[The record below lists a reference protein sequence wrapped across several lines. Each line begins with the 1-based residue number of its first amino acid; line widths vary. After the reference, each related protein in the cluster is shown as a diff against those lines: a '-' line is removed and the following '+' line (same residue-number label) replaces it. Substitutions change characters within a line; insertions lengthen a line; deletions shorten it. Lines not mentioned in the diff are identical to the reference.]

1 MMQAAPAMAEST
13 VISGTIPLVVS
24 GVSVS
29 PITTTSATISW
40 TTNGNSTSQVFYA
53 LSSYTDLGNYTPT
66 VEDTSLVTSH
76 SVTLTSLTSG
86 TTYHYII
93 FSAIPTDGLEAI
105 TVDSTFTTLTTSTP
119 TPTPTPPPSGGG
131 GGGGG
136 GGAPTITGIGQVSW
150 YTSAV
155 GIVSSN
161 VELKSQDLLT
171 KLTLTQGT
179 TVTDGKGHAQ
189 GNLTCTKPS
198 FSPPV
203 PPEKNALVI
212 HNFGPSGAT
221 FNPAATITVYYD
233 VSKIPEGVSESS
245 LTLVYWDADGNQW
258 LELSNIVVNTETQQ
272 ISGKTTHLTLFAL
285 FCNSSSEIIQV
296 PSGTILLGDSVGADG
311 KVIKTIVAK
320 CLESAA
326 PKVLSGATMTIPEG
340 TLLSQKDGKPLSS
353 LSMVEMTNPP
363 AWPEKKVIVGL
374 PYNFGPDGATFS
386 QNANLTISYNPSMLT
401 GVVSEEDLV
410 IAYYDTGL
418 KKWVELP
425 SVLNK
430 EKHTITAQVAHFT
443 AFTVLSFIIT
453 PPPVALPGQVSF
465 DVISMTV
472 MPPEVNPG
480 ENVDISAQIFN
491 PGKISGY
498 CNVKL
503 LVNDVIEST
512 VEVMVPAGGYKLVAF
527 TTSKS
532 VSGAYSVKI
541 NQLTRSFLVKDI
553 GTVPAVAPKTPD
565 WWFYLSIALWVV
577 TIGTALAAIFI
588 WLKKHKIIR

>member
-1 MMQAAPAMAEST
+1 MQATPAMAEST
-13 VISGTIPLVVS
+13 VVSGTIPLVVS

-29 PITTTSATISW
+29 PITTNSATISW
-40 TTNGNSTSQVFYA
+40 DTNGSATSEVFYDTVA
-53 LSSYTDLGNYTPT
+53 HTNTTDYYSHYEVL
-66 VEDTSLVTSH
+66 DLVSH
-76 SVTLTSLTSG
+76 HVVNLTSLTAG
-86 TTYHYII
+86 TLYHYII
-93 FSAIPTDGLEAI
+93 RSTIPADGLEAI
-105 TVDSTFTTLTTSTP
+105 TVDSTFTTLTTS

-326 PKVLSGATMTIPEG
+326 PKVKEG
-340 TLLSQKDGKPLSS
+340 RQAVILPVDG
-353 LSMVEMTNPP
+353 
-363 AWPEKKVIVGL
+363 
-374 PYNFGPDGATFS
+374 
-386 QNANLTISYNPSMLT
+386 
-401 GVVSEEDLV
+401 
-410 IAYYDTGL
+410 
-418 KKWVELP
+418 
-425 SVLNK
+425 
-430 EKHTITAQVAHFT
+430 
-443 AFTVLSFIIT
+443 
-453 PPPVALPGQVSF
+453 
-465 DVISMTV
+465 
-472 MPPEVNPG
+472 
-480 ENVDISAQIFN
+480 
-491 PGKISGY
+491 
-498 CNVKL
+498 
-503 LVNDVIEST
+503 
-512 VEVMVPAGGYKLVAF
+512 
-527 TTSKS
+527 
-532 VSGAYSVKI
+532 
-541 NQLTRSFLVKDI
+541 
-553 GTVPAVAPKTPD
+553 
-565 WWFYLSIALWVV
+565 
-577 TIGTALAAIFI
+577 
-588 WLKKHKIIR
+588 